1 MVMKKRLKYGSN
13 GYRFPVVPGAPRSCR
28 RRYTPS
34 EEDNQI
40 CAFEL
45 LAAVAGKLLLES
57 ESSASSN
64 ATEGKDGPAMQT
76 TLENYK
82 DHMVFSGLQPDHKAL
97 ESEYLDQGICVESAI
112 SPPKAEFQEQ
122 KIKNVPMESVRSSH
136 SEKIPMSEKV
146 SCIKLES
153 LKPFNADG
161 IVKCEVEGVNI
172 DNTTVLLHG
181 ITPTDSGG
189 TGSDFVNE
197 PKE

>member
-1 MVMKKRLKYGSN
+1 
-13 GYRFPVVPGAPRSCR
+13 
-28 RRYTPS
+28 
-34 EEDNQI
+34 
-40 CAFEL
+40 
-45 LAAVAGKLLLES
+45 
-57 ESSASSN
+57 
-64 ATEGKDGPAMQT
+64 MQT

-122 KIKNVPMESVRSSH
+122 KIKNVPMESVWSSH

-172 DNTTVLLHG
+172 DNPTVLLHG
-181 ITPTDSGG
+181 EVILANCICCTMEI
-189 TGSDFVNE
+189 VNE
-197 PKE
+197 SIPEIEDFCNRNWILMMI